1 MQEHPSVH
9 GGDKFYVDIKPR
21 KIEGAQSSQGYV
33 LIASEYMLQRVV
45 LEQGGSW
52 VGRMRGG
59 LAVG

>member
-1 MQEHPSVH
+1 MQEHVH
-9 GGDKFYVDIKPR
+9 GLDRFYVDIKHE
-21 KIEGAQSSQGYV
+21 KMDGAQSSQGYV